1 MDGGP
6 LTLARDFKALKVDIL
21 STGKDHVSPDL
32 VADCQ
37 RRGIQVWVWTVNSL
51 HFMERLLVRTGNDRE
66 WAGGWGRPPV
76 ADGRRRRGWRGWREG
91 FVVGQALVYPKEG
104 RRHVRLGSQH
114 VPIWRF
120 AHACFVAPT
129 RLWQYNARWHLTC
142 TPSNR

>member
-51 HFMERLLVRTGNDRE
+51 HFMERLLVSCAWEAGAAKSVCVPPSSDDKHTHTG
-66 WAGGWGRPPV
+66 V
-76 ADGRRRRGWRGWREG
+76 
-91 FVVGQALVYPKEG
+91 QLVP
-104 RRHVRLGSQH
+104 
-114 VPIWRF
+114 
-120 AHACFVAPT
+120 
-129 RLWQYNARWHLTC
+129 
-142 TPSNR
+142 

>member
-51 HFMERLLVRTGNDRE
+51 HFMERLLVSCG
-66 WAGGWGRPPV
+66 GRPAQLRVCACLP
-76 ADGRRRRGWRGWREG
+76 RRMTSTHTR
-91 FVVGQALVYPKEG
+91 VYNSFHDLPFLCC
-104 RRHVRLGSQH
+104 RLMRPLQSDEQ
-114 VPIWRF
+114 
-120 AHACFVAPT
+120 
-129 RLWQYNARWHLTC
+129 
-142 TPSNR
+142 

>member
-51 HFMERLLVRTGNDRE
+51 HFMERLLVSVELELKKRRFSKGGE
-66 WAGGWGRPPV
+66 WW
-76 ADGRRRRGWRGWREG
+76 
-91 FVVGQALVYPKEG
+91 YT
-104 RRHVRLGSQH
+104 SY
-114 VPIWRF
+114 I
-120 AHACFVAPT
+120 
-129 RLWQYNARWHLTC
+129 
-142 TPSNR
+142 